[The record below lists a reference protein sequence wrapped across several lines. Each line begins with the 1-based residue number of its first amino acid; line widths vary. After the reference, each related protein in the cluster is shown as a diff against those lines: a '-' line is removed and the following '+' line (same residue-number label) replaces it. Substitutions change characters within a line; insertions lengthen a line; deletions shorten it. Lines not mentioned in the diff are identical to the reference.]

1 MERAAVDIERK
12 TISVV
17 TPCYN
22 EELNVNDVYDAVR
35 KVFDEHLPGYRRE
48 HIFCDNASTDA
59 TPTLLRA
66 LAEKDPAVK
75 VIFNARNFGPT
86 RSTYNGITSA
96 SGDAILMFMPA
107 DMQDPPELL
116 PQFVGLWEQGYE
128 IVYGI
133 RATRSEGLVMKSIRR
148 AYYRLIAATSYI
160 KVPPDVGDFQLI
172 DHKVLAA
179 MRRTRD
185 AFPYIRMMTFE
196 AGFRAV
202 GVPYH
207 WQARRKGMSKNRFF
221 NLVDEGL
228 NGLITF
234 TSVPL
239 RLCLYAG
246 TLISFL
252 AMLYAAITVVYAL
265 AHGGVAQPGIATL
278 IVALF
283 FFSGVQLFFLGLLG
297 EYIIAIYGQVREKP
311 MVIER
316 ERLNFE

>member
-1 MERAAVDIERK
+1 MVSGVQK

-22 EELNVNDVYDAVR
+22 EEMNVAEAHQAVLSI
-35 KVFDEHLPGYRRE
+35 FEHHLPEYRRE

-59 TPTLLRA
+59 TPQMLRD
-66 LAEKDPAVK
+66 LAARDPAVK
-75 VIFNARNFGPT
+75 VILNARNFGPT
-86 RSTYNGITSA
+86 RSTYNGILAT

-107 DMQDPPELL
+107 DLQDPPELL
-116 PQFVGLWEQGYE
+116 PQFVRLWEQGYE
-128 IVYGI
+128 IVYGV
-133 RATRSEGLVMKSIRR
+133 RATRAEGLVMRTVRR
-148 AYYRLIAATSYI
+148 AYYRLIAAASYI

-172 DHKVLAA
+172 DRKVLAA

-202 GVPYH
+202 GVNYH
-207 WQARRKGMSKNRFF
+207 WQARKRGMSKNRFF

-234 TSVPL
+234 TSAPL
-239 RLCLYAG
+239 RLCLYTG
-246 TLISFL
+246 VVISIL
-252 AMLYAAITVVYAL
+252 AMLYALITVIYSLV
-265 AHGGVAQPGIATL
+265 HGGVAQPGIATL

-311 MVIER
+311 LVIER
-316 ERLNFE
+316 ERLNFD

>member
-1 MERAAVDIERK
+1 VDTPQKI
-12 TISVV
+12 ISVV

-22 EELNVNDVYDAVR
+22 EELNVDEAYETVR
-35 KVFDEHLPGYRRE
+35 RVFEEHLPQYRRE

-59 TPTLLRA
+59 TPQMLRE
-66 LAEKDPAVK
+66 LAARDPDVK
-75 VIFNARNFGPT
+75 VILNSRNFGPT
-86 RSTYNGITSA
+86 RSTYNGIVSA
-96 SGDAILMFMPA
+96 SGDAVLMFMPA
-107 DMQDPPELL
+107 DLQDPPDLL
-116 PQFVGLWEQGYE
+116 PEFVGLWEQGYE

-133 RATRSEGLVMKSIRR
+133 RATRSEGLVMRSIRR
-148 AYYRLIAATSYI
+148 AYYRLIAAVSNI

-172 DHKVLAA
+172 DKKVLAA
-179 MRRTRD
+179 MRQTHD

-196 AGFRAV
+196 AGFRSV
-202 GVPYH
+202 GVKYH
-207 WQARRKGMSKNRFF
+207 WQARKRGMSKNRFF

-246 TLISFL
+246 TIISIL
-252 AMLYAAITVVYAL
+252 AMLYAVVTVIYAL
-265 AHGGVAQPGIATL
+265 THGGMAQPGIATL

-297 EYIIAIYGQVREKP
+297 EYIIAIYGQVRSKP

-316 ERLNFE
+316 ERLNFTPPAAS